1 MRYRD
6 VPALMGIVS
15 LTAIGC
21 SGQPPQG
28 QTAAPT
34 SGRIRVVDQSGSNY
48 GVIQDTQTGREYL
61 VVNQIHGIAVTP
73 ILPKEP
79 K

>member
-1 MRYRD
+1 
-6 VPALMGIVS
+6 
-15 LTAIGC
+15 
-21 SGQPPQG
+21 
-28 QTAAPT
+28 
-34 SGRIRVVDQSGSNY
+34 VVDQSGSNY